1 MYVCMQGLCIVHALT
16 CTYKSELVQRTCTKC
31 TTVHAQ
37 NSMVT
42 RGTISTHWSCASSM
56 AAHNLATY
64 LNHTSHK
71 NHHDGTR
78 CSHHRPHPLLPL
90 TRMTMAMEGR
100 RKRRCGDNA
109 SPNRTPDSYLLND
122 GFQRYL
128 VTVMAMMALLLAA
141 QKHQPRCQQGI
152 RGSP

>member
-1 MYVCMQGLCIVHALT
+1 MCTCKDCALYMHLHVHTSQSL
-16 CTYKSELVQRTCTKC
+16 YKELVHKC

-37 NSMVT
+37 NSVVT
-42 RGTISTHWSCASSM
+42 RGKISIHWSCTSST

-78 CSHHRPHPLLPL
+78 CSRHRPHPLLPS
-90 TRMTMAMEGR
+90 TWMTMAMEGQ

-109 SPNRTPDSYLLND
+109 SSNRTLDSYLLND
-122 GFQRYL
+122 GFQRRL
-128 VTVMAMMALLLAA
+128 VTVMATMALLLAA
-141 QKHQPRCQQGI
+141 QKHQPQCQQGI
-152 RGSP
+152 HGSP